1 MFNVA
6 YEEGGKELLEMKN
19 KLVFKKIYTINVA
32 LFFKYFIK
40 NYTIEK

>member
-32 LFFKYFIK
+32 FFKVLYKELNIF
-40 NYTIEK
+40 